1 MRRPQHLNTKMLS
14 SENIHISDFRLNDYS
29 HQLSKQ
35 LINVLIT
42 NKSLVCF
49 LQLQS
54 WSVILW
60 NDDVM
65 NLNSK
70 IWIRSQMFIQMF

>member
-35 LINVLIT
+35 FNECLNNKQIT
-42 NKSLVCF
+42 CVFSAASVMISNLV
-49 LQLQS
+49 
-54 WSVILW
+54 
-60 NDDVM
+60 
-65 NLNSK
+65 K
-70 IWIRSQMFIQMF
+70 